1 MKTKLAIM
9 TSVGLA
15 AGLMSGCG
23 SDNGQTT
30 SGSTTPPPASTA
42 QSLDTQQVLAQAKVT
57 SESSAPYT
65 VDNGQLT
72 LTDTSETSDPITVNG
87 M

>member
-15 AGLMSGCG
+15 ASLMSGCG
-23 SDNGQTT
+23 GDQGQTT
-30 SGSTTPPPASTA
+30 SGSTMPPASTA
-42 QSLDTQQVLAQAKVT
+42 QSLDTQQVLTQAKMT
-57 SESSAPYT
+57 SDSSAPYT

-72 LTDTSETSDPITVNG
+72 LTDTSETSDPISVNG